1 MTGKLELL
9 FAKPI
14 MIFNDL
20 LNEDDYNYA
29 HYLVKGAF
37 KKNAIAPKESSGGGP
52 LYPEKGHG
60 MQKTTVTVSMHGIPN
75 CKTM

>member
-1 MTGKLELL
+1 MKDNIDDRKLELL

-29 HYLVKGAF
+29 HTWL
-37 KKNAIAPKESSGGGP
+37 KEHS
-52 LYPEKGHG
+52 
-60 MQKTTVTVSMHGIPN
+60 
-75 CKTM
+75 

>member
-20 LNEDDYNYA
+20 LNEDDYNLSLI
-29 HYLVKGAF
+29 H
-37 KKNAIAPKESSGGGP
+37 I
-52 LYPEKGHG
+52 
-60 MQKTTVTVSMHGIPN
+60 
-75 CKTM
+75 

>member
-29 HYLVKGAF
+29 HYL
-37 KKNAIAPKESSGGGP
+37 
-52 LYPEKGHG
+52 
-60 MQKTTVTVSMHGIPN
+60 
-75 CKTM
+75 